1 MPFPIDEK
9 YIQQAEQQ
17 LGFIFPMSFKSKMQQ
32 LNGGEVIADDDQW
45 LLFPFLTKPI
55 KSASNEPAITSF
67 MKPNKRSIG
76 LASLHMLLRSQVVMV
91 QAIY

>member
-17 LGFIFPMSFKSKMQQ
+17 LGFISPMSFKSKMQQ

-45 LLFPFLTKPI
+45 QLFPFLTKPI
-55 KSASNEPAITSF
+55 KSASIELAITSS
-67 MKPNKRSIG
+67 MKPNKHSIG
-76 LASLHMLLRSQVVMV
+76 LASLHMRLQSPVTV